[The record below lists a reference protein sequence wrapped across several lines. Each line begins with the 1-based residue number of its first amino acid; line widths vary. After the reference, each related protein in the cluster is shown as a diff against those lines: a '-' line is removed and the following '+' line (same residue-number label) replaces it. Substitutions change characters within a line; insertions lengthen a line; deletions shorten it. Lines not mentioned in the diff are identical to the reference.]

1 MTTDRSF
8 DRRAFGQLMLGS
20 LTAAGLS
27 ALPLPVLAAQS
38 ATAVLKKADAIRN
51 PQTTFAVDVNLVN
64 YERGRAKEQTKV
76 TTYSRPT
83 GAQFQT
89 LVHIDAPAADRGKIL
104 LRNGNILW
112 LYDPASKASVRISPR
127 QRLLGNASNGD
138 VVSSNLLG
146 DYSAAMAGQ
155 ETIVD
160 GDRKNRACAKL
171 MLKQASKSA
180 PYSAVEFWVDAA
192 TSQPVKGKYFTK
204 SGKLIKVAWYRKFKS
219 QMGAPRPTEIVIADG
234 FDPNKVTVMTMG
246 KYRSQKIPANWFNK
260 EWLPNFQ
267 A

>member
-1 MTTDRSF
+1 MTL
-8 DRRAFGQLMLGS
+8 DRRAFTQILLGA
-20 LTAAGLS
+20 TATFGMG
-27 ALPLPVLAAQS
+27 ALPALAAQN
-38 ATAVLKKADAIRN
+38 ANAILTKADAIRN
-51 PQTTFAVDVNLVN
+51 PQTTFAVDVSLVN
-64 YERGRAKEQTKV
+64 YERGRAAEQTKV

-83 GAQFQT
+83 GQQFQT

-112 LYDPASKASVRISPR
+112 LYDPSSKASVRISPR

-138 VVSSNLLG
+138 VVSSNLVG
-146 DYSAAMAGQ
+146 DYSAKLAGQ

-160 GDRKNRACAKL
+160 GDKKQRDCNKL
-171 MLKQASKSA
+171 MLKQATKSA
-180 PYSAVEFWVDAA
+180 PYSAVEFWTDAS
-192 TSQPVKGKYFTK
+192 THQPVKGKYFTK
-204 SGKLIKVAWYRKFKS
+204 SGKLIKVAWYRKRKS
-219 QMGAPRPTEIVIADG
+219 LMGASRPTEIVIADG

-246 KYRSQKIPANWFNK
+246 RYRAQNIPETWFNK